1 MDRDGVVAACVASEV
16 PIGAVNAIDEIFED
30 PHFKE
35 RGNLV
40 IVDDPATGPVTVPG
54 VAPRLSRTPG
64 RIDNLGPALANANGA
79 VYSDLLGLSAEEIA
93 KLQEKGVI

>member
-30 PHFKE
+30 PHFKA

-40 IVDDPATGPVTVPG
+40 IVDDPLTGPVTVPG
-54 VAPRLSRTPG
+54 VSPRLSRTPG

-79 VYSDLLGLSAEEIA
+79 VYSDLLGLSADEIA

>member
-1 MDRDGVVAACVASEV
+1 MDRDAIVDACVASEV

-35 RGNLV
+35 RGNLFT
-40 IVDDPATGPVTVPG
+40 VDDPVTGPVTVPG

-64 RIDNLGPALANANGA
+64 RIDNLGPALANANDA
-79 VYSDLLGLSAEEIA
+79 VYSGLLGLSADDIA
-93 KLQEKGVI
+93 ALQEKGVI